1 VDFSIPPESEARLR
15 AIEELVRARLLPRE
29 TALLAAGFAA
39 SEPELEDLRRQV
51 RARGWWAPA
60 VPAEL
65 GGLGLS
71 LLEYALVGEVLGR
84 SIFGHYVFGAQAPD
98 AGNIELLHRLG
109 TEEQK
114 ERFLLPLVRG
124 EIRSCFAMTEP
135 ETPGSNPTEL
145 RCRARRDGSEYVLDG
160 HKWFATGADG
170 ARFAIVMA
178 VTDPSAP
185 PRQRATM
192 FLVPT
197 DTPGFQR
204 VRNVPVM
211 GRAGDGWLS
220 HGEIMLRACRVPER
234 QRLGEEGGGF
244 AAAQERLGPGR
255 VHHCMRWVGICERAF
270 ELMCARASSRT
281 IDAQARLADQP
292 LFQAT
297 LAECR
302 VRIDAAR
309 LLVLKAAWTID
320 RGGFAAA
327 AEEISLAKF
336 FVAEVM
342 SDVVD
347 AALQAHGALGISDD
361 TPLAFYYAH
370 ERAARIYDGPD
381 EVHKLSAGRRILKRH
396 GG

>member
-1 VDFSIPPESEARLR
+1 VDFSIPAESEARVR
-15 AIEELVRARLLPRE
+15 AIAEFVSAQLLPRE
-29 TALLAAGFAA
+29 TALLAGGFRAA
-39 SEPELEDLRRQV
+39 EPELEELRRQV

-71 LLEYALVGEVLGR
+71 LLEYGLVSEALGH
-84 SIFGHYVFGAQAPD
+84 SIFGHYVFGCQAPD
-98 AGNIELLHRLG
+98 AGNIEILHRLG

-114 ERFLLPLVRG
+114 SRFLLPLVRG
-124 EIRSCFAMTEP
+124 ELRSCFAMTEP

-145 RCRARRDGSEYVLDG
+145 RCRARRDGADYVLDG
-160 HKWFATGADG
+160 HKWFCSGADG

-178 VTDPSAP
+178 VTDPGAP
-185 PRQRATM
+185 PRRRATM

-197 DTPGFQR
+197 DTQGFRR

-211 GRAGDGWLS
+211 GREGEGWLS
-220 HGEIMLRACRVPER
+220 HGEIRLEDCRVSAG
-234 QRLGEEGGGF
+234 QRLGEEGRGF
-244 AAAQERLGPGR
+244 AAAQERMVGR
-255 VHHCMRWVGICERAF
+255 AT
-270 ELMCARASSRT
+270 ART
-281 IDAQARLADQP
+281 IDGEARLADQP

-302 VRIDAAR
+302 ARIDAAR
-309 LLVLKAAWTID
+309 LLVLQAAWTID
-320 RGGFAAA
+320 HGGFAAA
-327 AEEISLAKF
+327 ATEISLVKF

-342 SDVVD
+342 GKVVD
-347 AALQAHGALGISDD
+347 AALQAHGALGMSDD

-381 EVHKLSAGRRILKRH
+381 EVHKLSAGRRILKQH
-396 GG
+396 GR

>member
-1 VDFSIPPESEARLR
+1 VDFSIPAESEARLR
-15 AIEELVRARLLPRE
+15 AIEEFVRARLLPRE
-29 TALLAAGFAA
+29 TAWLAAGFGA
-39 SEPELEDLRRQV
+39 SEPELEELRRQV

-60 VPAEL
+60 VPAKL

-71 LLEYALVGEVLGR
+71 LFEYAFVGEVLGR

-98 AGNIELLHRLG
+98 AGNVELLHRLG

-114 ERFLLPLVRG
+114 RRFLLPLVRG
-124 EIRSCFAMTEP
+124 EVRSCFAMTEP

-145 RCRARRDGSEYVLDG
+145 RCRARRDGADYVLDG
-160 HKWFATGADG
+160 HKWFASGADG

-178 VTDPSAP
+178 VTDPAAP
-185 PRQRATM
+185 PRRRATM
-192 FLVPT
+192 FLVPS

-220 HGEIMLRACRVPER
+220 HGEIVFGACRVPES

-255 VHHCMRWVGICERAF
+255 VHHCMRWIGICERAF
-270 ELMCARASSRT
+270 ELMCARASART
-281 IDAQARLADQP
+281 IDGPARLADQP

-302 VRIDAAR
+302 ARIDAAR
-309 LLVLKAAWTID
+309 LLVLKAAWAID
-320 RGGFAAA
+320 RSGFAGA

-342 SDVVD
+342 SGVVD
-347 AALQAHGALGISDD
+347 AALQAHGALGMSDD

-381 EVHKLSAGRRILKRH
+381 EVHKLAAGRRILKRH
-396 GG
+396 GR

>member
-1 VDFSIPPESEARLR
+1 MDFSIPAESEARLR
-15 AIEELVRARLLPRE
+15 AIEEFVRRRLLPRE
-29 TALLAAGFAA
+29 TAQLAAGFGA
-39 SEPELEDLRRQV
+39 SEPELEDLRGQV

-84 SIFGHYVFGAQAPD
+84 SIFGHYVFGSQAPD

-114 ERFLLPLVRG
+114 ERFLIPLVRG
-124 EIRSCFAMTEP
+124 EVRSCFAMTEP
-135 ETPGSNPTEL
+135 ESPGSNPTEL
-145 RCRARRDGSEYVLDG
+145 LSRARRDGREYVLDG
-160 HKWFATGADG
+160 HKWFVTGADG

-178 VTDPSAP
+178 VTDPGAP

-197 DTPGFQR
+197 ATPGFQR

-211 GRAGDGWLS
+211 GRAGEGWLS
-220 HGEIMLRACRVPER
+220 HGEIRLDACRIPES
-234 QRLGEEGGGF
+234 QRLGAEGGGF

-255 VHHCMRWVGICERAF
+255 VHHCMRWIGICERAF

-281 IDAQARLADQP
+281 IEGKSRLADQP

-302 VRIDAAR
+302 ARIDAAR
-309 LLVLKAAWTID
+309 MLVLRSAWTID
-320 RGGFAAA
+320 RAGFAAA

-342 SDVVD
+342 ADVVD
-347 AALQAHGALGISDD
+347 AALQAHGALGMSDD

>member
-1 VDFSIPPESEARLR
+1 MDFSIPPESGARLR
-15 AIEELVRARLLPRE
+15 AIEEFVRTRLLPRE
-29 TALLAAGFAA
+29 TALLAAGFGA

-98 AGNIELLHRLG
+98 AGNVELIHRLG

-114 ERFLLPLVRG
+114 GRFLLPLVRG
-124 EIRSCFAMTEP
+124 EFRSCFAMTEP
-135 ETPGSNPTEL
+135 ETAGSNPTEL
-145 RCRARRDGSEYVLDG
+145 RCRARRDGADYVIDG
-160 HKWFATGADG
+160 HKWFASGADG

-178 VTDPSAP
+178 VTDPAAP
-185 PRQRATM
+185 PRRRATM

-197 DTPGFQR
+197 DTPGFRR

-220 HGEIMLRACRVPER
+220 HGEIVFSGCRVPES
-234 QRLGEEGGGF
+234 QRLGGEGTGF

-255 VHHCMRWVGICERAF
+255 VHHCMRWIGICERAF
-270 ELMCARASSRT
+270 EMMCARAASRT
-281 IDAQARLADQP
+281 IDADARLADQP

-302 VRIDAAR
+302 ARIDAAR

-320 RGGFAAA
+320 RAGFPAA

-342 SDVVD
+342 SGVVD
-347 AALQAHGALGISDD
+347 AALQAHGALGMSDD

-396 GG
+396 GR

>member
-1 VDFSIPPESEARLR
+1 MDFSIRPESADRLR
-15 AIEELVRARLLPRE
+15 AIEEFVRARLLPRE
-29 TALLAAGFAA
+29 TALLSAGFGA
-39 SEPELEDLRRQV
+39 SEPELDELRRQV
-51 RARGWWAPA
+51 RDRGWWAPA
-60 VPAEL
+60 APTEL
-65 GGLGLS
+65 GGLGLP

-98 AGNIELLHRLG
+98 AGNVELLHRLG

-124 EIRSCFAMTEP
+124 EVRSCFAMTEP
-135 ETPGSNPTEL
+135 ETAGSNPTEL
-145 RCRARRDGSEYVLDG
+145 RCRARNDGSGYVLDG
-160 HKWFATGADG
+160 RKWFATGADG

-178 VTDPSAP
+178 VTDASAP

-197 DTPGFQR
+197 DTPGFRR

-211 GRAGDGWLS
+211 GRAGEGWLS
-220 HGEIMLRACRVPER
+220 HGEIVLEACRVPGD
-234 QRLGEEGGGF
+234 QRLGEEGSGF

-255 VHHCMRWVGICERAF
+255 VHHCMRWIGVCERAF
-270 ELMCARASSRT
+270 ELMCARGSSRT
-281 IDAQARLADQP
+281 IEGEARLADLP

-297 LAECR
+297 IAECR
-302 VRIDAAR
+302 ARIDAAR

-320 RGGFAAA
+320 RAGFAAA

-336 FVAEVM
+336 HVAEVM
-342 SDVVD
+342 SGVVD
-347 AALQAHGALGISDD
+347 AALQAHGALGMSDD
-361 TPLAFYYAH
+361 TPLAYYYAH

-396 GG
+396 GR

>member
-1 VDFSIPPESEARLR
+1 VDFSIPAESQARVG
-15 AIEELVRARLLPRE
+15 AIAEFVSAQLLPRE
-29 TALLAAGFAA
+29 TALLAGGFRAA
-39 SEPELEDLRRQV
+39 EPELEELRRQV

-71 LLEYALVGEVLGR
+71 LLEHALVSEVLGLC
-84 SIFGHYVFGAQAPD
+84 IFGHYVFGGQAPD
-98 AGNIELLHRLG
+98 AGNIEILHRLG
-109 TEEQK
+109 TDEQK
-114 ERFLLPLVRG
+114 SRFLLPLVRG

-145 RCRARRDGSEYVLDG
+145 RCRARRDGPDYVLDG
-160 HKWFATGADG
+160 HKWFCSGADG

-178 VTDPSAP
+178 VSAPEAP
-185 PRQRATM
+185 PRRRATM

-197 DTPGFQR
+197 DTAGFRR

-211 GRAGDGWLS
+211 GREGEGWLS
-220 HGEIMLRACRVPER
+220 HGEIRLEGCRVSAS
-234 QRLGEEGGGF
+234 QRLGEEGSGF

-255 VHHCMRWVGICERAF
+255 VHHCMRWIGICERAF
-270 ELMCARASSRT
+270 ELMVGRATART
-281 IDAQARLADQP
+281 IDGEARLADQP

-302 VRIDAAR
+302 ARIDAAR

-320 RGGFAAA
+320 HEGFAAA
-327 AEEISLAKF
+327 AVEISLVKF

-342 SDVVD
+342 GQVVD
-347 AALQAHGALGISDD
+347 AALQAHGALGMSDD

-396 GG
+396 GR

>member
-1 VDFSIPPESEARLR
+1 MDFSIPAESEARR
-15 AIEELVRARLLPRE
+15 QAIGEFVRARLLPRE
-29 TALLAAGFAA
+29 TALLSGGFRAA
-39 SEPELEDLRRQV
+39 EPELEELRGEV
-51 RARGWWAPA
+51 RAKGWWAPA
-60 VPAEL
+60 VPAAL
-65 GGLGLS
+65 GGLGLP
-71 LLEYALVGEVLGR
+71 LVEHALVSEVFGR
-84 SIFGHYVFGAQAPD
+84 SVFGHYVFGAQAPD

-114 ERFLLPLVRG
+114 GRFLTPLVRG
-124 EIRSCFAMTEP
+124 ELRSCFAMTEP
-135 ETPGSNPTEL
+135 ESPGSNPTEL
-145 RCRARRDGSEYVLDG
+145 RCRARRDGGDYVLDG
-160 HKWFATGADG
+160 HKWFVTGADG
-170 ARFAIVMA
+170 AAFAIVMA
-178 VTDPSAP
+178 VTDPAAP

-197 DTPGFQR
+197 DTAGFRR
-204 VRNVPVM
+204 VRNIPVM

-220 HGEIMLRACRVPER
+220 HGEILLQSCRVPER

-255 VHHCMRWVGICERAF
+255 VHHCMRWIGICERAF
-270 ELMCARASSRT
+270 ELMCARATSRT
-281 IDAQARLADQP
+281 IDGQSRLADQP

-297 LAECR
+297 LAESR

-320 RGGFAAA
+320 QAGFAAA
-327 AEEISLAKF
+327 TEEISLAKF

-342 SDVVD
+342 TGVVD
-347 AALQAHGALGISDD
+347 AALQAHGALGMSDD

-396 GG
+396 GR

>member
-1 VDFSIPPESEARLR
+1 VDFSIPPESGARRR
-15 AIEELVRARLLPRE
+15 AIEEFIRARLLPRE
-29 TALLAAGFAA
+29 TALIAAGFGA

-51 RARGWWAPA
+51 RASGWWAPA
-60 VPAEL
+60 APAAL
-65 GGLGLS
+65 GGLGLP
-71 LLEYALVGEVLGR
+71 LLDHAVVSEVLGL
-84 SIFGHYVFGAQAPD
+84 SVFGHYVFGCQAPD
-98 AGNIELLHRLG
+98 AGNTELLHRLG

-114 ERFLLPLVRG
+114 RRFLLPLVRG

-135 ETPGSNPTEL
+135 ESPGSNPTEL
-145 RCRARRDGSEYVLDG
+145 RCRARRAGGDYVLDG
-160 HKWFATGADG
+160 HKWFVTGADG

-178 VTDPSAP
+178 VTDPAAP

-197 DTPGFQR
+197 DTPGFRR

-220 HGEIMLRACRVPER
+220 HGEILLEACRVPAG

-255 VHHCMRWVGICERAF
+255 VHHCMRWIGICERAF
-270 ELMCARASSRT
+270 ELMCARASART
-281 IDAQARLADQP
+281 IDGQGRLADQP

-302 VRIDAAR
+302 ARIDAAR

-320 RGGFAAA
+320 QAGFAAA
-327 AEEISLAKF
+327 TEEISLAKF

-342 SDVVD
+342 SRVVD
-347 AALQAHGALGISDD
+347 AALQAHGALGMSDD

-396 GG
+396 GR

>member
-1 VDFSIPPESEARLR
+1 MDFSIPAESEARR
-15 AIEELVRARLLPRE
+15 QAIGEFVRVRLLPRE
-29 TALLAAGFAA
+29 TALLSGGFRAA
-39 SEPELEDLRRQV
+39 EPELEELRGEV
-51 RARGWWAPA
+51 RAKGWWAPA
-60 VPAEL
+60 VPAAL
-65 GGLGLS
+65 GGLGLP
-71 LLEYALVGEVLGR
+71 LLEHALVSEVFGR
-84 SIFGHYVFGAQAPD
+84 SVFGHYVFGAQAPD

-109 TEEQK
+109 TEEQNG
-114 ERFLLPLVRG
+114 RFLTPLVRG
-124 EIRSCFAMTEP
+124 ELRSCFAMTEP
-135 ETPGSNPTEL
+135 ESPGSNPTEL
-145 RCRARRDGSEYVLDG
+145 RCRARRDGGDYVLDG
-160 HKWFATGADG
+160 HKWFVTGADG
-170 ARFAIVMA
+170 AAFAIVMA
-178 VTDPSAP
+178 VTDPAAP

-197 DTPGFQR
+197 DTAGFRR
-204 VRNVPVM
+204 VRNIPVM

-220 HGEIMLRACRVPER
+220 HGEILLQSCRVPER

-255 VHHCMRWVGICERAF
+255 VHHCMRWIGICERAF
-270 ELMCARASSRT
+270 ELMCARAASRT
-281 IDAQARLADQP
+281 IDGQSRLADQP

-297 LAECR
+297 LAESR

-320 RGGFAAA
+320 QAGFAAA

-342 SDVVD
+342 TGVVD
-347 AALQAHGALGISDD
+347 AALQAHGALGMSDD

-396 GG
+396 GR

>member
-1 VDFSIPPESEARLR
+1 VDFSIRPESEARLR
-15 AIEELVRARLLPRE
+15 AIEEFLRARLLPRE
-29 TALLAAGFAA
+29 TALLSAGFGA
-39 SEPELEDLRRQV
+39 SEPELDELRRQV
-51 RARGWWAPA
+51 RERGWWGPA
-60 VPAEL
+60 IPAEL

-98 AGNIELLHRLG
+98 AGNVELLHRLG
-109 TEEQK
+109 TDEQK
-114 ERFLLPLVRG
+114 NRFLLPLARG
-124 EIRSCFAMTEP
+124 EVRSCFAMTEP

-145 RCRARRDGSEYVLDG
+145 RCRARTDGAGYVLDG
-160 HKWFATGADG
+160 RKWFATGADG
-170 ARFAIVMA
+170 ARFAVVMA
-178 VTDPSAP
+178 VTDPAAP
-185 PRQRATM
+185 PRRRATM

-197 DTPGFQR
+197 DTPGFNR

-220 HGEIMLRACRVPER
+220 HGEIVLDGCRVPAG

-255 VHHCMRWVGICERAF
+255 VHHCMRWIGICERAF
-270 ELMCARASSRT
+270 ELMCGRGTSRT
-281 IDAQARLADQP
+281 IEGEARLADQP

-302 VRIDAAR
+302 ARIDAAR

-320 RGGFAAA
+320 RAGFAAA
-327 AEEISLAKF
+327 AGEISLAKF
-336 FVAEVM
+336 HVAEVM
-342 SDVVD
+342 SGVVD
-347 AALQAHGALGISDD
+347 AALQAHGALGMSDD

>member
-1 VDFSIPPESEARLR
+1 VDFSIPAQSEARRR
-15 AIEELVRARLLPRE
+15 AIEEFVRARLLPRE
-29 TALLAAGFAA
+29 TEMLAAGFRA
-39 SEPELEDLRRQV
+39 SEPELEELRREV

-60 VPAEL
+60 APAEL

-71 LLEYALVGEVLGR
+71 LLEYALVGEVLGL

-98 AGNIELLHRLG
+98 AGNVELLHRLG

-114 ERFLLPLVRG
+114 KRFLIPLVRG
-124 EIRSCFAMTEP
+124 EVRSCFAMTEP

-145 RCRARRDGSEYVLDG
+145 RCRARRDGADYVLDG
-160 HKWFATGADG
+160 RKWFASGADG

-178 VTDPSAP
+178 VTDPAAP
-185 PRQRATM
+185 PRRRATM

-211 GRAGDGWLS
+211 GRPGEGWLS
-220 HGEIMLRACRVPER
+220 HGEIVLGACRVPESD
-234 QRLGEEGGGF
+234 RLGEEGAGF

-255 VHHCMRWVGICERAF
+255 VHHCMRWIGICERAF
-270 ELMCARASSRT
+270 ELMCARATSRA
-281 IDAQARLADQP
+281 IDGPARLADQP

-302 VRIDAAR
+302 ARIDAAR

-320 RGGFAAA
+320 GKGFSAAA
-327 AEEISLAKF
+327 AEISIAKF

-342 SDVVD
+342 SGVVD
-347 AALQAHGALGISDD
+347 AALQAHGALGMSDD

>member
-1 VDFSIPPESEARLR
+1 MDFSIPAESEARLR
-15 AIEELVRARLLPRE
+15 AIEEFVRRRLLPRE
-29 TALLAAGFAA
+29 TAQLAAGFGA
-39 SEPELEDLRRQV
+39 SEPELEDLRGQV

-84 SIFGHYVFGAQAPD
+84 SIFGHYVFGSQAPD

-114 ERFLLPLVRG
+114 ERFLIPLVRG
-124 EIRSCFAMTEP
+124 EVRSCFAMTEP
-135 ETPGSNPTEL
+135 ESPGSNPTEL
-145 RCRARRDGSEYVLDG
+145 LSRARRDGHEYVLDG
-160 HKWFATGADG
+160 HKWFVTGADG

-178 VTDPSAP
+178 VTDPGAP

-211 GRAGDGWLS
+211 GRAGEGWLS
-220 HGEIMLRACRVPER
+220 HGEIRLDACRIPES
-234 QRLGEEGGGF
+234 QRLGAEGGGF

-255 VHHCMRWVGICERAF
+255 VHHCMRWIGICERAF

-281 IDAQARLADQP
+281 IEGKSRLADQP

-302 VRIDAAR
+302 ARIDAAR
-309 LLVLKAAWTID
+309 MLVLRSAWTID
-320 RGGFAAA
+320 RAGFAAA

-342 SDVVD
+342 ADVVD
-347 AALQAHGALGISDD
+347 AALQAHGALGMSDD

>member
-1 VDFSIPPESEARLR
+1 MDFSIPAESEARHH
-15 AIEELVRARLLPRE
+15 AIGEFVRARLLPRE
-29 TALLAAGFAA
+29 AALLSAGFRAA
-39 SEPELEDLRRQV
+39 EPELEELRGEV
-51 RARGWWAPA
+51 RAKGWWAPA
-60 VPAEL
+60 VPAAL

-71 LLEYALVGEVLGR
+71 LLEHALVSEVLGR
-84 SIFGHYVFGAQAPD
+84 SVFGHYVFGAQAPD

-109 TEEQK
+109 NEEQK
-114 ERFLLPLVRG
+114 GRFLTPLVRG
-124 EIRSCFAMTEP
+124 EVRSCFAMTEP
-135 ETPGSNPTEL
+135 ESPGSNPTEL
-145 RCRARRDGSEYVLDG
+145 RCRARREGGDYLLDG
-160 HKWFATGADG
+160 HKWFVTGADG
-170 ARFAIVMA
+170 AGFAIVMA
-178 VTDPSAP
+178 VTDPAAP

-197 DTPGFQR
+197 DTPGFRR

-220 HGEIMLRACRVPER
+220 HGEILLQSCRVPER

-255 VHHCMRWVGICERAF
+255 VHHCMRWIGICERAF

-281 IDAQARLADQP
+281 IEGQSRLADQP

-320 RGGFAAA
+320 QEGFAAS

-342 SDVVD
+342 TGVVD
-347 AALQAHGALGISDD
+347 AALQAHGALGMSDD

>member
-1 VDFSIPPESEARLR
+1 MDFSIRPESEARLR
-15 AIEELVRARLLPRE
+15 AIEEFIRARLLPRE
-29 TALLAAGFAA
+29 TALLSAGFGA

-51 RARGWWAPA
+51 RDRGWWAPA

-65 GGLGLS
+65 CGLGLPI
-71 LLEYALVGEVLGR
+71 LEYALVGEVLGR

-98 AGNIELLHRLG
+98 AGNVELLDRLG
-109 TEEQK
+109 TEEQRQ
-114 ERFLLPLVRG
+114 RFLLPLARG
-124 EIRSCFAMTEP
+124 EVRSCFAMTEP

-145 RCRARRDGSEYVLDG
+145 GCRAQREGSGYLLDG
-160 HKWFATGADG
+160 RKWFATGADG

-178 VTDPSAP
+178 VTDPAAP

-197 DTPGFQR
+197 DTPGFTR

-220 HGEIMLRACRVPER
+220 HGEIVLDACRVPAS
-234 QRLGEEGGGF
+234 QRLGGEGGGF

-255 VHHCMRWVGICERAF
+255 VHHCMRWIGICERAF
-270 ELMCARASSRT
+270 ELMCARGSSRR
-281 IDAQARLADQP
+281 IEGEAQLADQP

-297 LAECR
+297 VAECR
-302 VRIDAAR
+302 ARIDAAR

-320 RGGFAAA
+320 RAGFAAA

-336 FVAEVM
+336 HVAEVM
-342 SDVVD
+342 SEVVD
-347 AALQAHGALGISDD
+347 AALQAHGALGMSDD

-396 GG
+396 GR

>member
-1 VDFSIPPESEARLR
+1 MDFSIPAESEARLR
-15 AIEELVRARLLPRE
+15 AIEEFVRRRLLPRE
-29 TALLAAGFAA
+29 TAQLAAGFGA
-39 SEPELEDLRRQV
+39 SEPELEDLRGQV

-84 SIFGHYVFGAQAPD
+84 SIFGHYVFGSQAPD

-109 TEEQK
+109 TEGQK
-114 ERFLLPLVRG
+114 ERFLIPLVRG
-124 EIRSCFAMTEP
+124 EVRSCFAMTEP
-135 ETPGSNPTEL
+135 ESPGSNPTEL
-145 RCRARRDGSEYVLDG
+145 LSRARRDGREYVLDG
-160 HKWFATGADG
+160 HKWFVTGADG

-178 VTDPSAP
+178 VTDPGAP

-197 DTPGFQR
+197 ATPGFQR

-211 GRAGDGWLS
+211 GRAGEGWLS
-220 HGEIMLRACRVPER
+220 HGEIRLDACRIPES
-234 QRLGEEGGGF
+234 QRLGAEGGGF

-255 VHHCMRWVGICERAF
+255 VHHCMRWIGICERAF

-281 IDAQARLADQP
+281 IEGKSRLADQP

-302 VRIDAAR
+302 ARIDAAR
-309 LLVLKAAWTID
+309 MLVLRSAWTID
-320 RGGFAAA
+320 RAGFAAA

-342 SDVVD
+342 ADVVD
-347 AALQAHGALGISDD
+347 AALQAHGALGMSDD

>member
-1 VDFSIPPESEARLR
+1 MDFSIPAESEARLR
-15 AIEELVRARLLPRE
+15 AIGEFVRARLLPRE
-29 TALLAAGFAA
+29 TAMLAAGFGA
-39 SEPELEDLRRQV
+39 SEPDLEELRRQV
-51 RARGWWAPA
+51 RAQGWWAPA

-98 AGNIELLHRLG
+98 AGNVELLHRLG

-114 ERFLLPLVRG
+114 RRFLLPLARG
-124 EIRSCFAMTEP
+124 EVRSCFAMTEP
-135 ETPGSNPTEL
+135 DTPGSNPTEL
-145 RCRARRDGSEYVLDG
+145 QCRARRDGPDYVLDG
-160 HKWFATGADG
+160 HKWFASGADG

-178 VTDPSAP
+178 VTDPAAP
-185 PRQRATM
+185 PRGRATM

-220 HGEIMLRACRVPER
+220 HGEIVFASCRVPAS
-234 QRLGEEGGGF
+234 QRLGEEGSGF

-255 VHHCMRWVGICERAF
+255 VHHCMRWIGICERAF
-270 ELMCARASSRT
+270 ELMCMRAAVRT
-281 IDAQARLADQP
+281 IAPPARLADQP

-297 LAECR
+297 LADCR
-302 VRIDAAR
+302 ARIDAAR

-320 RGGFAAA
+320 RAGFTAA
-327 AEEISLAKF
+327 AEEISLAKV

-342 SDVVD
+342 SGVVD
-347 AALQAHGALGISDD
+347 AALQAHGALGMSDD

-381 EVHKLSAGRRILKRH
+381 EVHKLSAARRILKRH
-396 GG
+396 G

>member
-1 VDFSIPPESEARLR
+1 MDFSIPAESEARLR
-15 AIEELVRARLLPRE
+15 AIGEFVRARLLPRE
-29 TALLAAGFAA
+29 TAMLAAGFGA
-39 SEPELEDLRRQV
+39 SEPELEELRRQV
-51 RARGWWAPA
+51 RAHGWWAPA

-98 AGNIELLHRLG
+98 AGNVELLHRLG

-114 ERFLLPLVRG
+114 RRFLLPLARG
-124 EIRSCFAMTEP
+124 EVRSCFAMTEP
-135 ETPGSNPTEL
+135 DTPGSNPTEL
-145 RCRARRDGSEYVLDG
+145 QCRARRDGPDYVLDG
-160 HKWFATGADG
+160 HKWFASGADG

-178 VTDPSAP
+178 VTDPAAP
-185 PRQRATM
+185 PRGRATM

-220 HGEIMLRACRVPER
+220 HGEIVFASCRVPASE
-234 QRLGEEGGGF
+234 RLGEEGSGF

-255 VHHCMRWVGICERAF
+255 VHHCMRWIGICERAF
-270 ELMCARASSRT
+270 ELMCARAAART
-281 IDAQARLADQP
+281 IAPPARLADQP

-297 LAECR
+297 LADCR
-302 VRIDAAR
+302 ARIDAAR

-320 RGGFAAA
+320 RAGFTAA
-327 AEEISLAKF
+327 AEEISLAKV

-342 SDVVD
+342 SGVVD
-347 AALQAHGALGISDD
+347 AALQAHGALGMSDD

-381 EVHKLSAGRRILKRH
+381 EVHKLSAARRILKRH
-396 GG
+396 G

>member
-1 VDFSIPPESEARLR
+1 VDFSIPAESEARLR
-15 AIEELVRARLLPRE
+15 AIGEFVRARLLPRE
-29 TALLAAGFAA
+29 TAMLAAGFGA
-39 SEPELEDLRRQV
+39 SEPELEELRRQV
-51 RARGWWAPA
+51 RAQGWWAPA

-98 AGNIELLHRLG
+98 AGNVELLHCLG

-114 ERFLLPLVRG
+114 RRFLLPLARG
-124 EIRSCFAMTEP
+124 EVRSCFAMTEP
-135 ETPGSNPTEL
+135 DTPGSNPTEL
-145 RCRARRDGSEYVLDG
+145 QCRARRDGPDYVLDG
-160 HKWFATGADG
+160 HKWFASGADG

-178 VTDPSAP
+178 VTDPAAP
-185 PRQRATM
+185 PRGRATM

-220 HGEIMLRACRVPER
+220 HGEIVFASCRVPASE
-234 QRLGEEGGGF
+234 RLGEEGSGF

-255 VHHCMRWVGICERAF
+255 VHHCMRWIGICERAF
-270 ELMCARASSRT
+270 ELMCARAAART
-281 IDAQARLADQP
+281 IAPPARLADQP

-297 LAECR
+297 LADCR
-302 VRIDAAR
+302 ARIDAAR

-320 RGGFAAA
+320 RAGFTAA
-327 AEEISLAKF
+327 AEEISLAKV

-342 SDVVD
+342 SGVVD
-347 AALQAHGALGISDD
+347 AALQAHGALGMSDD

-381 EVHKLSAGRRILKRH
+381 EVHKLSAARRILKRH
-396 GG
+396 G

>member
-1 VDFSIPPESEARLR
+1 VDFSIPAESEARLR
-15 AIEELVRARLLPRE
+15 AIGEFVRARLLPRE
-29 TALLAAGFAA
+29 TAMLAAGFGA
-39 SEPELEDLRRQV
+39 SEPELEELRRQV
-51 RARGWWAPA
+51 RAHGWWAPA

-98 AGNIELLHRLG
+98 AGNVELLHRLG

-114 ERFLLPLVRG
+114 RRFLLPLARG
-124 EIRSCFAMTEP
+124 DVLKCYAMTEP
-135 ETPGSNPTEL
+135 DAPGSNPTEL
-145 RCRARRDGSEYVLDG
+145 QCRARRDGPDYVLDG
-160 HKWFATGADG
+160 HKWFASGADG

-178 VTDPSAP
+178 VTDPAAP
-185 PRQRATM
+185 PRGRATM

-220 HGEIMLRACRVPER
+220 HGEIVFAGCRVPGG

-255 VHHCMRWVGICERAF
+255 VHHCMRWIGICERAF
-270 ELMCARASSRT
+270 ELMCARAAART
-281 IDAQARLADQP
+281 IAPPARLADQP

-297 LAECR
+297 LADCR
-302 VRIDAAR
+302 ARIDAAR

-320 RGGFAAA
+320 RAGFTAA
-327 AEEISLAKF
+327 AEEISLAKV

-342 SDVVD
+342 SGVVD
-347 AALQAHGALGISDD
+347 AALQAHGALGMSDD

-381 EVHKLSAGRRILKRH
+381 EVHKLSAARRILKRH
-396 GG
+396 G

>member
-1 VDFSIPPESEARLR
+1 MDFSVPADSEARRR
-15 AIEELVRARLLPRE
+15 AIGEFVRARLLPRE
-29 TALLAAGFAA
+29 TALLAGGFHAA
-39 SEPELEDLRRQV
+39 EPELEELRGQV
-51 RARGWWAPA
+51 RAKGWWAPA
-60 VPAEL
+60 VPAAL

-71 LLEYALVGEVLGR
+71 LLEHALVSEVLGR
-84 SIFGHYVFGAQAPD
+84 SLFGHYVFGAQAPD
-98 AGNIELLHRLG
+98 AGNIELLYRLG

-114 ERFLLPLVRG
+114 ERFLIPLVRG
-124 EIRSCFAMTEP
+124 EVRSCFAMTEP
-135 ETPGSNPTEL
+135 ESPGSNPTEL
-145 RCRARRDGSEYVLDG
+145 RCRARRDGGDYVLDG
-160 HKWFATGADG
+160 HKWFVTGADG
-170 ARFAIVMA
+170 AGFAIVMA
-178 VTDPSAP
+178 VTDPAAR

-197 DTPGFQR
+197 DTPGFRR

-220 HGEIMLRACRVPER
+220 HGEILFQSCRVPER

-255 VHHCMRWVGICERAF
+255 VHHCMRWIGICERAF
-270 ELMCARASSRT
+270 ELMCARAASRT
-281 IDAQARLADQP
+281 IDAQSRLADQP

-320 RGGFAAA
+320 QAGFAPA

-342 SDVVD
+342 TDVVD
-347 AALQAHGALGISDD
+347 AALQAHGALGMSDD

-396 GG
+396 GR